1 MHVLLVNNIY
11 PPFVAGGAELI
22 VAWLA
27 EGLAERGHRVTVV
40 STCGPEM
47 EPYPVEEVNGV
58 TVIRFFPDNLY
69 WNFTRGPRQSRMRK
83 ARWHLRDAWNRAA
96 GRRFRRVLEQAAP
109 DVMHTHLIDGLS
121 ATVWHQAK
129 AAGVP
134 VLHTAHDYHL
144 MCPRAFM
151 LDRNW
156 NICRNPSL
164 GCRLY
169 RSWHLSTAR
178 SVDLFTSPSR
188 FLLDQHQE
196 AGLTP
201 NAVAVVPNGI
211 PMKARPVP
219 PRGDRIRLLLMCR
232 LTIEKGVR
240 VVLDAMARLPAACPV
255 ELVVAGRGVLEQ
267 EVMDA
272 AERDPRISFAGYV
285 SGLAKEELLAS
296 ANHVLL
302 PSLWYENAPVSIIEA
317 AAFGLGVIGS
327 RIGAIP
333 EFVQAGRTGVL
344 FPPGDAQALAATI
357 EGLADGSV
365 ALPYLSENARAVVEA
380 HSVERMVKAYEG
392 LYHDLLGSRP
402 DGSPTAAEAAERQ
415 PAMADDVPS

>member
-1 MHVLLVNNIY
+1 
-11 PPFVAGGAELI
+11 
-22 VAWLA
+22 
-27 EGLAERGHRVTVV
+27 
-40 STCGPEM
+40 
-47 EPYPVEEVNGV
+47 
-58 TVIRFFPDNLY
+58 
-69 WNFTRGPRQSRMRK
+69 
-83 ARWHLRDAWNRAA
+83 
-96 GRRFRRVLEQAAP
+96 
-109 DVMHTHLIDGLS
+109 
-121 ATVWHQAK
+121 
-129 AAGVP
+129 
-134 VLHTAHDYHL
+134 
-144 MCPRAFM
+144 
-151 LDRNW
+151 
-156 NICRNPSL
+156 
-164 GCRLY
+164 
-169 RSWHLSTAR
+169 
-178 SVDLFTSPSR
+178 
-188 FLLDQHQE
+188 
-196 AGLTP
+196 
-201 NAVAVVPNGI
+201 
-211 PMKARPVP
+211 
-219 PRGDRIRLLLMCR
+219 
-232 LTIEKGVR
+232 
-240 VVLDAMARLPAACPV
+240 VLDAMARLPAACPV

>member
-1 MHVLLVNNIY
+1 MRVLLVNNIY

-27 EGLAERGHRVTVV
+27 EGLADKGHDVTVV
-40 STCGPEM
+40 TTCGPDM
-47 EPYPVEEVNGV
+47 EPYPVERVNGV
-58 TVIRFFPDNLY
+58 SVVRFFPDNLY
-69 WNFTRGPRQSRMRK
+69 WNFTRGPQTRLRK

-96 GRRFRRVLEQAAP
+96 GRRFQKMLRQAAP

-121 ATVWHQAK
+121 ASVWQCAK

-144 MCPRAFM
+144 LCPRAFM

-156 NICRNPSL
+156 NICRNPSM
-164 GCRLY
+164 GCRVY

-178 SVDLFTSPSR
+178 NVDLFTSPSH
-188 FLLDQHQE
+188 FLLDQHRQ

-201 NAVAVVPNGI
+201 GAVAVVPNGI
-211 PMKARPVP
+211 PMKAHPVP
-219 PRGDRIRLLLMCR
+219 ERRDRIRLVLMCR
-232 LTIEKGVR
+232 LTVEKGVR
-240 VVLDAMARLPAACPV
+240 VVLDAMARVPASCPV
-255 ELVVAGRGVLEQ
+255 DLIVAGRGPLEH
-267 EVMDA
+267 EVRDA
-272 AERDPRISFAGYV
+272 AERDPRIAFAGYV
-285 SGLAKEELLAS
+285 SGEAKESLLAS
-296 ANHVLL
+296 ANHILL

-333 EFVQAGRTGVL
+333 EFVHPGRTGVL
-344 FPPGDAQALAATI
+344 FPPGDAAALAATI

-365 ALPYLSENARAVVEA
+365 ALPYLAENARAVVEA
-380 HSVERMVKAYEG
+380 HSVDRMVEAYEG
-392 LYHDLLGSRP
+392 LYRTLLGSRAGATLP
-402 DGSPTAAEAAERQ
+402 EVQ
-415 PAMADDVPS
+415 PEMIAGLPS